1 MIVAALIPALNE
13 ARTIQAV
20 VAGVRPRVAQVVVV
34 DDGSVDATASLA
46 RAAGAEVITRERT
59 GGKGLA
65 IRAGLTHITKR
76 PFTHVVTLDADLQH
90 EPGEAGRLIEAAA
103 RTGADL
109 VIGERQFRR
118 EATPASRYY
127 ANLVGS
133 RVLSWFVG
141 SPVSD
146 TQCGFR
152 MYRLDALRDLRLT
165 SRGYEIETEML
176 IKLRRHGARVTSVPI
191 TAVYSSER
199 SRLRLVRDTT
209 KTCFLAVY
217 YQFFERL

>member
-20 VAGVRPRVAQVVVV
+20 VAGIRPRVAHVVVV
-34 DDGSVDATASLA
+34 DDGSADATASLA
-46 RAAGAEVITRERT
+46 RAAGAEVVAQERT

-76 PFTHVVTLDADLQH
+76 PFTHVVTLDGDLQH

-118 EATPASRYY
+118 EATPESRYY

-152 MYRLDALRDLRLT
+152 MYRLDAMRDLRLT

-191 TAVYSSER
+191 TAVYASER
-199 SRLRLVRDTT
+199 SRLRPVRDTT

-217 YQFFERL
+217 YQFLERL